1 MPTYEY
7 QCKSCEHRFEEFL
20 LMKDRAKPEKRPCP
34 ECGEKTVKQGF
45 FTAPV
50 GGYDAN
56 LKPQSGFKEIMNS
69 IKNNGSVPKKY
80 HEALDRASDRTGQ
93 RLKTQ

>member
-7 QCKSCEHRFEEFL
+7 ECKKCTHRFEEL
-20 LMKDRAKPEKRPCP
+20 LSMKDRVKPEKKPCP
-34 ECGEKTVKQGF
+34 ECGEKEVKQGF

-50 GGYDAN
+50 GGFDAK
-56 LKPQSGFKEIMNS
+56 LKPQSGFKELMDG
-69 IKNNGSVPKKY
+69 IKKSGTVPKRFHDK
-80 HEALDRASDRTGQ
+80 LDQAADRTGQ